1 VKSKYVMAAMAVFL
15 LVACRTTPTSG
26 TLAGTIRDQMNMVIA
41 GAVVTTTPPTSV
53 DTSDAAG
60 HFRID
65 YVPNGT
71 YQVLAVAAGHVP
83 VTRTV
88 EVKGGETTG
97 VDVEMNMSQRTVA
110 AEMLGTSCTCAI
122 PNRMAMYALMDSVG
136 DRMAHVEYHATVDS
150 LGEGWEPFLTPCA
163 EARRLFYNPAFYKGG
178 WLFPD
183 GRCELQSSADFRRLI
198 DSMMAIPSP
207 VQIQL
212 SGTSN
217 GASVDISAQ
226 LTGVED
232 IGANCKLILGI
243 VENGPIDYVNGQ
255 GVSTYVRDLALGI
268 SYTDPLQLAPGETKT
283 FTANIV
289 IPDTTSPLK
298 PPFHLVNKSD
308 IGIFA
313 IVQDM
318 VTKQV
323 HQSAKKKL

>member
-1 VKSKYVMAAMAVFL
+1 VKSKSVMAAMAVFL

-41 GAVVTTTPPTSV
+41 GAVITTTPATSV
-53 DTSDAAG
+53 DTTDAAG
-60 HFRID
+60 RFRMD
-65 YVPNGT
+65 YIPVGS
-71 YQVLAVAAGHVP
+71 YQLLAVAAGNVP
-83 VTRTV
+83 INRTV
-88 EVKGGETTG
+88 EVKGGETTE
-97 VDVEMNMSQRTVA
+97 VDVTMNMSLRTVA
-110 AEMLGTSCTCAI
+110 AEMLGTGCRCAI

-136 DRMAHVEYHATVDS
+136 DRMSHVEYHATSDT
-150 LGEGWEPFLTPCA
+150 LGENWEPFITPCG
-163 EARRLFYNPAFYKGG
+163 EERRLFYSPDFIRGG
-178 WLFPD
+178 WLYPD
-183 GRCELQSSADFRRLI
+183 GRCELKASADFRRLV

-217 GASVDISAQ
+217 GTSVDISAQ

-243 VENGPIDYVNGQ
+243 VENGPINYVNGM
-255 GVSTYVRDLALGI
+255 GDSTYVRDLALATR
-268 SYTDPLQLAPGETKT
+268 YTDPLALAPGETKIL
-283 FTANIV
+283 TANIV
-289 IPDTTSPLK
+289 IPDTTSPFA
-298 PPFHLVNKSD
+298 PPFHIVNKSD